1 VNVFFRILNGV
12 MAALFAFAVLV
23 QYNDPDPIRWIMVY
37 GAACVTAAVRA
48 VRGTV
53 PFALVVTV
61 GAIALVWAAAIA
73 IGGPGLSV
81 YGYMFG
87 AWEMKSTSVEEAR
100 EASGLLIV
108 GFWMGVLMISE
119 WRSRS

>member
-1 VNVFFRILNGV
+1 MLFRILNGA
-12 MAALFAFAVLV
+12 MAVLFAFAVLV
-23 QYNDPDPIRWIMVY
+23 QYNDPDPIRWMMVY
-37 GAACVTAAVRA
+37 GAAGVTAAVWA
-48 VRGTV
+48 MRGTV

-61 GAIALVWAAAIA
+61 GAIALMWAAAIA

-87 AWEMKSTSVEEAR
+87 AWEMRSTPVEEAR

-108 GFWMGVLMISE
+108 GLWMGVLMVSE
-119 WRSRS
+119 WRARS